1 MNTGSTSSLV
11 LRDDL
16 SRFDVQIALGGFL
29 AGYSNNTFLAYQ
41 QDLRQFVSWCGDQD
55 LELFTVKRTHIELFV
70 RWLEHCGAA
79 RATIGRR
86 LSTVTGFYRYCTEE
100 GLMDRN
106 PAANVRRP
114 RQRQESTM
122 SGLDRNEL
130 GAFLVQAGLSGAR
143 DHALAC
149 LLALNG
155 LRVSEAIGTD
165 VDDLGLERGH
175 HTLRIVR
182 KGANTVIVPLAPRT
196 ARTVYLAIGERTE
209 GPIFVTDSGD
219 RMNRHQ
225 AARVVRRLARQA
237 GIEKTISPHSL
248 RHSFITAALD
258 AGVPLRDVQ
267 EAASHADPRTTMRYD
282 RARRLLDRHATYIV
296 ATFVAG
302 ASR

>member
-1 MNTGSTSSLV
+1 MNTGSTSLV

-41 QDLRQFVSWCGDQD
+41 QDLRQFVSWCSNQD
-55 LELFTVKRTHIELFV
+55 LELFTVKQTHIELFA
-70 RWLEHCGAA
+70 RWLEHRGAA

-86 LSTVTGFYRYCTEE
+86 LSTVTGFYGYCAEE
-100 GLMDRN
+100 GFVDRN

-182 KGANTVIVPLAPRT
+182 KGGNTVIVPMAPRT
-196 ARTVYLAIGERTE
+196 ARMVYLAVGERVE
-209 GPIFVTDSGD
+209 GAIFVTDSGE

-225 AARVVRRLARQA
+225 AARVVRRLAIHA
-237 GIEKTISPHSL
+237 GIDKTISPHSL

-282 RARRLLDRHATYIV
+282 RARRSLDRHATYIV

>member
-1 MNTGSTSSLV
+1 
-11 LRDDL
+11 
-16 SRFDVQIALGGFL
+16 
-29 AGYSNNTFLAYQ
+29 
-41 QDLRQFVSWCGDQD
+41 
-55 LELFTVKRTHIELFV
+55 
-70 RWLEHCGAA
+70 
-79 RATIGRR
+79 
-86 LSTVTGFYRYCTEE
+86 
-100 GLMDRN
+100 
-106 PAANVRRP
+106 
-114 RQRQESTM
+114 M

-130 GAFLVQAGLSGAR
+130 GIFLVQAGLSGAR

-182 KGANTVIVPLAPRT
+182 KGGNTVIVPLAPRT
-196 ARTVYLAIGERTE
+196 ARTVYLVIGERTE
-209 GPIFVTDSGD
+209 GPIFVADSGA

-225 AARVVRRLARQA
+225 AARVVRRLARHA
-237 GIEKTISPHSL
+237 GIKKTISPHSL

-282 RARRLLDRHATYIV
+282 RARRSLDRHATYIV

-302 ASR
+302 TSR